1 MINPMSKQRHV
12 HILVLCLF
20 EFLLIP
26 DSMSIH
32 QNDFISRTI
41 VEENDTIQRC
51 QNPIQLMP
59 STRYALFKPLP
70 LPQADTDLGVGALSA
85 GTPPPPFFWHRW
97 SSPCSDSNLQL
108 GAFLP
113 LIHQCEFST
122 SFLSIQIK
130 LEFCYEQNLYGIL
143 K

>member
-32 QNDFISRTI
+32 QNEFISRTI

-85 GTPPPPFFWHRW
+85 GTPPPPPLFLAPLVISMLGFQPPARSI
-97 SSPCSDSNLQL
+97 SSTNP
-108 GAFLP
+108 P
-113 LIHQCEFST
+113 M
-122 SFLSIQIK
+122 
-130 LEFCYEQNLYGIL
+130 
-143 K
+143 